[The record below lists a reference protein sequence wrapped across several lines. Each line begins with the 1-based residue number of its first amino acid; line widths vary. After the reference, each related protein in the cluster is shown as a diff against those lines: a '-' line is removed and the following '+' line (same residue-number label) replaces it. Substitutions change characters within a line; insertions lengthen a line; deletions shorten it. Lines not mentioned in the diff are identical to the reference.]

1 MSRVRVKPDCSPLS
15 SLQGRCCEK
24 RNGRLS
30 SRHLA
35 LRSVCEH
42 MGPLVPPPG
51 GLPPNPHWCDLTGA
65 RASPPR
71 GPVTTQAPE
80 QIARRLRTP
89 LYGRWFLALFPE
101 RVRTSKSHTQTAALT
116 LGFLISNL
124 PRSWVLGRSRERQTR
139 GEVSEVGVEVGFDAG
154 ERNCVMKKCVH
165 VHRTAGNTES
175 CCATILHRGTISWL
189 HRACSYGHV
198 QRCFVP
204 SSTWLNIPLGVSQQ
218 QGIVLSDIGDLA
230 DFIQSFCAWLCSQY
244 RLPDEEILPHRGVS
258 PEQGFFL
265 NGTCNPII

>member
-1 MSRVRVKPDCSPLS
+1 MLHHREGEWKQSPCRLNKLKGVCNREPSWLYKSKWTWHVCLYTLISMSSVRVKPDCSPLS

-24 RNGRLS
+24 RDGRLS

-101 RVRTSKSHTQTAALT
+101 HVRTSKSHTQTAALT

-124 PRSWVLGRSRERQTR
+124 PRSWVL
-139 GEVSEVGVEVGFDAG
+139 
-154 ERNCVMKKCVH
+154 
-165 VHRTAGNTES
+165 
-175 CCATILHRGTISWL
+175 W
-189 HRACSYGHV
+189 
-198 QRCFVP
+198 P
-204 SSTWLNIPLGVSQQ
+204 
-218 QGIVLSDIGDLA
+218 
-230 DFIQSFCAWLCSQY
+230 
-244 RLPDEEILPHRGVS
+244 
-258 PEQGFFL
+258 
-265 NGTCNPII
+265 